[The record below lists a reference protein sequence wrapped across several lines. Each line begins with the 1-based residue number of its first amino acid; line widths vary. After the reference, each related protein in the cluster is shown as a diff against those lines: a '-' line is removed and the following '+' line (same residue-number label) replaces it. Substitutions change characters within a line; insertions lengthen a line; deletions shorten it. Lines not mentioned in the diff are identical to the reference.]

1 MKDFNMNDMVKLAL
15 DNYRGRTEKYSSE
28 DAQESIRKGLIELNN
43 GKTTLDYRAIR
54 DGKCPGLFSFI
65 ETVLGATTIEGL
77 QGDEYFNQFVDYRN
91 VAEGDQNLFRV
102 DDSDLFVVSK
112 AATHTG
118 HSSSETR
125 RCKRNSYT
133 YSYEICKNLRGTQPC
148 SLWSCRFQHDD
159 NKGV

>member
-102 DDSDLFVVSK
+102 DDNDLFVVSK
-112 AATHTG
+112 AAMVHKVFVV
-118 HSSSETR
+118 R
-125 RCKRNSYT
+125 DLAVQK
-133 YSYEICKNLRGTQPC
+133 K
-148 SLWSCRFQHDD
+148 
-159 NKGV
+159 